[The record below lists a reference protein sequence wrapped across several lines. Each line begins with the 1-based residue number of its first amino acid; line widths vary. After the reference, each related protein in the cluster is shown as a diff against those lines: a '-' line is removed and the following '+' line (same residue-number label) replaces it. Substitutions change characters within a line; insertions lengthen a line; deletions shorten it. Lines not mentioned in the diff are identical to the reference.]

1 MQTTAKVEK
10 NLLQLTIGLF
20 LVVVFRIRAY
30 FVRLLIFLQT
40 IGTFL
45 ELGEI
50 RHYLVLFLFG
60 LVEII
65 NQQ

>member
-20 LVVVFRIRAY
+20 LVVVIRIRAY